1 MEDIKEVE
9 PILVLDDWIS
19 GVLLNRTGHT
29 ISVTN
34 KLILEVL
41 TGQVGRTLQKIET

>member
-19 GVLLNRTGHT
+19 GVLLNRTGHA
-29 ISVTN
+29 ISVVD

-41 TGQVGRTLQKIET
+41 TGQVGRTLQR